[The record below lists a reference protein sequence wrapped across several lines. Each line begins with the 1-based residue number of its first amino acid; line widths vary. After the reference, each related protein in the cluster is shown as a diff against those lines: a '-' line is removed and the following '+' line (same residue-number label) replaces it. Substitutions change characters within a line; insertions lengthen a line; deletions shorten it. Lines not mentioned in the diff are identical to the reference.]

1 VVVIEVN
8 GKAPQY
14 TDGFMPTLRLLERS
28 GIVGKGFEVYYGR
41 SHGDMD
47 ARITWAVSRIDDQ
60 LEAPLDVA
68 GLAAAVNLSP
78 SRFAYL
84 FRREIGTSPAR
95 FVKQRR
101 LDRARD
107 LLETT
112 FLSVKEVMASVGFS
126 DASHFTR
133 NFRQHHGL
141 APREWR
147 QARRVRPR

>member
-1 VVVIEVN
+1 
-8 GKAPQY
+8 
-14 TDGFMPTLRLLERS
+14 
-28 GIVGKGFEVYYGR
+28 
-41 SHGDMD
+41 MD
-47 ARITWAVSRIDDQ
+47 ARIAWAVNQIDERLD
-60 LEAPLDVA
+60 APWDVA
-68 GLAAAVNLSP
+68 ELASGVNLSP

-84 FRREIGTSPAR
+84 FRREMGMSPAR

-112 FLSVKEVMASVGFS
+112 FLSVKEVMVTVGFS

-133 NFRQHHGL
+133 NFREHHGL
-141 APREWR
+141 GPRAWR